1 MHQPEPSDSPILDP
15 QKFRNPEHT
24 ADGQERAGVK
34 FKRLRTLWFNTGTLC
49 NITCKNCYIE
59 SNPHN
64 DRLAYLTRADLHKF
78 LGELDSPEWDAEEFG
93 FTGGEPF
100 MNPEI
105 IGLLGDSLAGGYRV
119 LVLTNAMRPMLRH
132 KQGLLALKA
141 EYGGN
146 LALRISIDHYGEMPH
161 DVERG
166 AGSWQRMMEGFL
178 WLAHSGFSLS
188 VAGRTLWHQS
198 ESELRAGY
206 AALFVKNGIA
216 LDAENPEDLVL
227 FPEMDAQRDVA
238 EITRACWGILGVDE
252 ASMMCATSRMV
263 VRRKGAARAAV
274 VACTLLPYASAFELG
289 ETLAAAT
296 NRPVPLNHPHCARFC
311 VLGGGACSATAG
323 EIQHV
328 TS

>member
-1 MHQPEPSDSPILDP
+1 MHQPEPSDSLTLDP
-15 QKFRNPEHT
+15 RKFRNPEHT
-24 ADGQERAGVK
+24 ADGQERAGVA

-49 NITCKNCYIE
+49 NITCQNCYIE
-59 SNPHN
+59 SNPSN
-64 DRLAYLTRADLHKF
+64 DRLAYLTRADLDSF
-78 LGELDSPEWDAEEFG
+78 LSELDGPEWDAEEIG

-105 IGLLGDSLAGGYRV
+105 IGLLGDSLARGYRV

-141 EYGGN
+141 EYGAN
-146 LALRISIDHYGEMPH
+146 LVLRISIDHYGETLH

-178 WLAHSGFSLS
+178 WLVQSGFSLS

-206 AALFVKNGIA
+206 AALFVKHGIA
-216 LDAENPEDLVL
+216 LDADDPESLVL
-227 FPEMDAQRDVA
+227 FPEMDAGRDVA
-238 EITRACWGILGVDE
+238 EITSACWGILGVDE

-274 VACTLLPYASAFELG
+274 VACTLLPYAPEFELG

-296 NRPVPLNHPHCARFC
+296 ERPVSLNHPHCARFC
-311 VLGGGACSATAG
+311 VLGGGACSATVG
-323 EIQHV
+323 EG
-328 TS
+328 

>member
-1 MHQPEPSDSPILDP
+1 MHQPEPSDSLTLDP
-15 QKFRNPEHT
+15 RKFRNPKRT
-24 ADGQERAGVK
+24 VDGQERAGVA

-49 NITCKNCYIE
+49 NITCENCYIE
-59 SNPHN
+59 SNPRN
-64 DRLAYLTRADLHKF
+64 DRLAYLTRADLDTF
-78 LGELDSPEWDAEEFG
+78 LVELDGPEWDVEEIG

-105 IGLLGDSLAGGYRV
+105 IGLLGDSLADGYLV

-132 KQGLLALKA
+132 KQDLLALKA
-141 EYGGN
+141 EYGAN
-146 LALRISIDHYGEMPH
+146 LVLRISIDHYGETLH

-166 AGSWQRMMEGFL
+166 AGSWQRMMEGLL
-178 WLAHSGFSLS
+178 WLAQSGFSLS
-188 VAGRTLWHQS
+188 VAGRTVWHQS
-198 ESELRAGY
+198 EAELRAGY

-227 FPEMDAQRDVA
+227 FPEMDPWRDVA
-238 EITRACWGILGVDE
+238 EITSACWGLLGVDE

-274 VACTLLPYASAFELG
+274 VACTLLPYAPEFELG

-296 NRPVPLNHPHCARFC
+296 NRPVSLNHPHCARFC
-311 VLGGGACSATAG
+311 VLGGGACSATPG
-323 EIQHV
+323 EV
-328 TS
+328 